1 MHHENLKKQKDK
13 KIGPQQKLQKIDKMH
28 LSNKARTARTQS
40 NTMVNNS
47 EVMSKNNL
55 LNNSGAGSPI
65 HSMDQNGKRYQQ
77 LMAQTFIP
85 ELAVLEK
92 RIAKVNKIPD

>member
-1 MHHENLKKQKDK
+1 
-13 KIGPQQKLQKIDKMH
+13 MH

-65 HSMDQNGKRYQQ
+65 HSMD
-77 LMAQTFIP
+77 
-85 ELAVLEK
+85 
-92 RIAKVNKIPD
+92 

>member
-40 NTMVNNS
+40 NTMVNIGYKGLDFENEENKS
-47 EVMSKNNL
+47 FFKS
-55 LNNSGAGSPI
+55 I
-65 HSMDQNGKRYQQ
+65 
-77 LMAQTFIP
+77 
-85 ELAVLEK
+85 
-92 RIAKVNKIPD
+92 VNFM